1 VRGKILLVDD
11 GEDLCR
17 LFTESLRQEGFQVAA
32 ARSGHEALALLEL
45 EPPDLIVLD
54 LDMPGMDGLE
64 SLRRI
69 RERAWEVKVVVLT
82 AYGTVQRV
90 REVMALGV
98 REFIGKPFDLDRLVR
113 IVAMEFERR
122 LSIVA
127 MEFERRLSIL
137 VG

>member
-1 VRGKILLVDD
+1 VRARILVVAD
-11 GEDLCR
+11 EEVLCR
-17 LFTESLRQEGFQVAA
+17 LFTERLRLEGFQVTT
-32 ARSGHEALALLEL
+32 ARSTREALALLEQQ
-45 EPPDLIVLD
+45 PRDLIVLD

-82 AYGTVQRV
+82 AYGTTQRV

-98 REFIGKPFDLDRLVR
+98 REFIGKPFDLDRLLR
-113 IVAMEFERR
+113 IVAVEFERR

-127 MEFERRLSIL
+127 VEFERRLSRL
-137 VG
+137 AG